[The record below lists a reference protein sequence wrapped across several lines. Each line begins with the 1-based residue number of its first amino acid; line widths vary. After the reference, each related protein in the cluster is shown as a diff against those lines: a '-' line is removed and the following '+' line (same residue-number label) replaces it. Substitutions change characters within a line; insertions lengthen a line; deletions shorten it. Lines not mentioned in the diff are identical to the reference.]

1 MHIRYAE
8 FLSRR
13 DSGWQLAQRLK
24 SYANRPDVLVL
35 GLLRGG
41 VPVAYEIAKVLDA
54 PLDLCLVR
62 KLGVPGQEELAM
74 GAIAPGGVQILNP
87 EIIDSLGISSQAI
100 DAVAA
105 QESEELQRYDRLYRG
120 ERPQPDLRNRT
131 VILVDDGIATGATIW
146 AAIALLQS
154 QHPARIVVAVPV
166 ATAQVCDALRS
177 QVDEVICIL
186 TPENVYSIGLWYETF
201 AQITDEEIS
210 KLLTLQEKHPEYSS
224 V

>member
-24 SYANRPDVLVL
+24 SYANRPDVMVL

-41 VPVAYEIAKVLDA
+41 VPVAYEVAKVLDA

-87 EIIDSLGISSQAI
+87 TIIGSLGISSQTI

-105 QESEELQRYDRLYRG
+105 QELEELQRYDRLYRG
-120 ERPQPDLRNRT
+120 DRPQPDLRNRT

-154 QHPARIVVAVPV
+154 QQPARIVVAVPV

-177 QVDEVICIL
+177 QVDEVVCIL

-201 AQITDEEIS
+201 AQVADEEIS
-210 KLLTLQEKHPEYSS
+210 KLLTLQEKHPEYSA

>member
-24 SYANRPDVLVL
+24 SYANRPDVMVL

-41 VPVAYEIAKVLDA
+41 VPVAYEVAKVLDA

-74 GAIAPGGVQILNP
+74 GAIAPGGVKILNP
-87 EIIDSLGISSQAI
+87 TIIGSLGISSQAI

-105 QESEELQRYDRLYRG
+105 QELEELQRYDRLYRG
-120 ERPQPDLRNRT
+120 DRPQPDLRNRT

-154 QHPARIVVAVPV
+154 QQPARIVVAVPV

-177 QVDEVICIL
+177 QVDEVVCIL

-201 AQITDEEIS
+201 AQVADEEIS
-210 KLLTLQEKHPEYSS
+210 KLLTLQEKHPEYSA

>member
-24 SYANRPDVLVL
+24 PYANRPDVLVL

-41 VPVAYEIAKVLDA
+41 IPVAYEVAKVLNA

-87 EIIDSLGISSQAI
+87 DVISSLGISSQTI

-105 QESEELQRYDRLYRG
+105 RELEELQRYDRLYRG
-120 ERPQPDLRNRT
+120 DRPQLDLRNRT
-131 VILVDDGIATGATIW
+131 VILVDDGIATGSTIW

-154 QHPARIVVAVPV
+154 KQPARIIVAVPV
-166 ATAQVCDALRS
+166 ATAQVCDALRHY
-177 QVDEVICIL
+177 VDEVVCIL

-201 AQITDEEIS
+201 AQVADEEIS
-210 KLLTLQEKHPEYSS
+210 QLLALREKQPEYST